1 MSPSISTSLRL
12 FGVLIGIGLIAITGL
27 ATFALTQLE
36 VSGPLYNQIANGQG
50 VIGDI
55 EPPPLYV
62 VEANLDANLAARD
75 PSRLAD
81 YKDRL
86 ASLEQ
91 QYDDRHA
98 YWSQAELPAAL
109 KTEIAVTDDVLV
121 RQFWQ
126 VLDGQV
132 LPAIAA
138 GNQAAVRLGLARL
151 DTIYDQHRSVVQDIV
166 SKAND
171 FDNANAARAA
181 FETKLYTSIM
191 LGGALLIAFSIFI
204 GLSLIGRQ
212 VVGPIKQISNYMT
225 LLATGDFAAEPPC
238 QEARH
243 EVGVMVRALAI
254 FRAAILKER
263 QTEAEIKRT
272 REAGEAQTLAHEA
285 MRQEA
290 AAAQRFVVD
299 ALAVGLVAF
308 ANGDLTCHID
318 SWFSAEFKTLR
329 MDFNDAVTKM
339 QETMRRITGT
349 TGTVQSGANEIM
361 QASND
366 LSRRTEDQ
374 AARLEETAAALSRL
388 TDTIR
393 QTAGT
398 ASAAA
403 ALAATARADAA
414 ASGKVV
420 DHTVTAMTGIEASSH
435 QISSIIGVIDEI
447 AFQTN
452 LLALNAGVEAARA
465 GDAGRG
471 FAVVATEVRALAQR
485 SAAAAKE
492 IKTII
497 STSGAQVATGVK
509 LVGETGHSLLRI
521 NEQIDRLT
529 GMVREISEA
538 AREQSINLG
547 LVNEAVAEMD
557 KVTQQN
563 AAMVQQTSTASRG
576 LAAEATGLAELVGEF
591 QIDGGKQPAVAA
603 GARPRTALAP
613 V

>member
-98 YWSQAELPAAL
+98 YWSQAELPVAL

-272 REAGEAQTLAHEA
+272 RWH
-285 MRQEA
+285 MRQCA
-290 AAAQRFVVD
+290 
-299 ALAVGLVAF
+299 
-308 ANGDLTCHID
+308 
-318 SWFSAEFKTLR
+318 
-329 MDFNDAVTKM
+329 
-339 QETMRRITGT
+339 RRP
-349 TGTVQSGANEIM
+349 
-361 QASND
+361 
-366 LSRRTEDQ
+366 RR
-374 AARLEETAAALSRL
+374 RNALSSML
-388 TDTIR
+388 
-393 QTAGT
+393 
-398 ASAAA
+398 
-403 ALAATARADAA
+403 
-414 ASGKVV
+414 
-420 DHTVTAMTGIEASSH
+420 
-435 QISSIIGVIDEI
+435 
-447 AFQTN
+447 
-452 LLALNAGVEAARA
+452 
-465 GDAGRG
+465 
-471 FAVVATEVRALAQR
+471 
-485 SAAAAKE
+485 
-492 IKTII
+492 
-497 STSGAQVATGVK
+497 
-509 LVGETGHSLLRI
+509 
-521 NEQIDRLT
+521 
-529 GMVREISEA
+529 
-538 AREQSINLG
+538 
-547 LVNEAVAEMD
+547 
-557 KVTQQN
+557 
-563 AAMVQQTSTASRG
+563 
-576 LAAEATGLAELVGEF
+576 
-591 QIDGGKQPAVAA
+591 
-603 GARPRTALAP
+603 
-613 V
+613 